1 MSRFYRFPTLAL
13 AIFGCNLI
21 LCIVLLNEALLWQT
35 ISLASLLLVFKTVCL
50 SYVPNKVEGLHSNW
64 IKNIGA
70 ILLALVVLPELGSA
84 GLLNSMVNLL
94 FSGAVMWWFTANHN
108 RTAWGTQLLVGI
120 TLLASVSLIYQQ
132 SLEYALLV
140 FITISASIV
149 GLYQIQQFEYGS
161 INNSPNHVINNPA
174 NSQTSHPI
182 NYSANSLAKNDAG
195 NLTSGS
201 SSNTSKQENAYLPP
215 HFFTMIVICLL
226 GATVMFVVMPS
237 LSPFWKLPQQKVTP
251 TGISDSM
258 TPGDIANVA
267 KSSRLA
273 FRAEFSGDKK
283 PPHAELY
290 WRVLTMEE
298 FNGKTW
304 RQSDSKKWTQNKQT
318 KTLNSFLVNTSTQ
331 AWSEKATLG
340 NYSIVAEPNQQPWLY
355 SIGTSTSDDS
365 NIYLT
370 RDNRLIRNT
379 KVTQRIKYS
388 ATQYSQ
394 YNKNALALTQE
405 DIANNVKLP
414 SFGLSRTQVLSDEL
428 WQQANG
434 DAERYNRVILEYLA
448 TSGFQYSLSP
458 PTLSG
463 DHIDNFLFDVKVGF
477 CAHFASAHAVLL
489 RLKNIPARI
498 ITGYHGGEYNPNGN
512 YFNIYDSSAHAWVEF
527 SSDNK
532 QWQHA
537 DPTSVVSPLRISE
550 GLEQALNVFDETNDS
565 NLNIVKQTPW
575 LNTLRQH
582 LQSLDYYWTVFVL
595 DFDQQ
600 KRDNLISSLVAKLSF
615 MKVAILVV
623 TIGVLLGS
631 WYLFIIIK
639 NKPKLP
645 TSQKLLKRLYLRL
658 ARSESRTAFNKNA
671 DTKDNYRNWYA
682 NQNLTL
688 TQHQVLLQSLYPHR
702 SEDVVSIIKT
712 ISIFLYS
719 KNSSGSYKVVCNKI
733 DLI

>member
-50 SYVPNKVEGLHSNW
+50 SYVPNKVESLHSNW

-94 FSGAVMWWFTANHN
+94 FSGAVMWWFTANHH

-149 GLYQIQQFEYGS
+149 GLYQIQQFEYRS
-161 INNSPNHVINNPA
+161 TNNSPNHVINNSINSLAIKNSA
-174 NSQTSHPI
+174 NSQT
-182 NYSANSLAKNDAG
+182 KNDAG
-195 NLTSGS
+195 IFTIDS

-215 HFFTMIVICLL
+215 HFFTMTVVCLL

-273 FRAEFSGDKK
+273 FRAEFSEAKN

-304 RQSDSKKWTQNKQT
+304 RQSDSKKWTQNKQA

-331 AWSEKATLG
+331 AWGEKATLG

-355 SIGTSTSDDS
+355 SLGTSTSDDS

-370 RDNRLIRNT
+370 LDNRLIRNT

-428 WQQANG
+428 WQQAKG

-550 GLEQALNVFDETNDS
+550 GLEQALNVFDETTDS
-565 NLNIVKQTPW
+565 NINIVKQTPW

-631 WYLFIIIK
+631 WYLFITIK

-658 ARSESRTAFNKNA
+658 ARSESHTAFNKNA
-671 DTKDNYRNWYA
+671 DTKGNYRNWYA

-688 TQHQVLLQSLYPHR
+688 AQHQVLLQSLYPHR

-719 KNSSGSYKVVCNKI
+719 KNYSGSYKDVCNKI

>member
-35 ISLASLLLVFKTVCL
+35 ISLAGLLLVVKTVFL
-50 SYVPNKVEGLHSNW
+50 SYASAKVESLHSNW

-94 FSGAVMWWFTANHN
+94 FSGAVMWWFTANHH
-108 RTAWGTQLLVGI
+108 RTTWGMQLLIGI

-149 GLYQIQQFEYGS
+149 GLYQIQQFEYRS
-161 INNSPNHVINNPA
+161 TNNSPNHVINNSINSLAIKNSA
-174 NSQTSHPI
+174 NSQT
-182 NYSANSLAKNDAG
+182 KNDAG
-195 NLTSGS
+195 IFTIDS

-215 HFFTMIVICLL
+215 HFFTMTVVCLL

-273 FRAEFSGDKK
+273 FRAEFSEAKN

-304 RQSDSKKWTQNKQT
+304 RQSDSKKWTQNKQA

-331 AWSEKATLG
+331 AWGEKATLR

-355 SIGTSTSDDS
+355 SLGTSTSDDS

-394 YNKNALALTQE
+394 YNKNALALTQT
-405 DIANNVKLP
+405 DIANNIKLP

-477 CAHFASAHAVLL
+477 CAHFASVHAVLL

-498 ITGYHGGEYNPNGN
+498 VTGYHGGEYNPNGN

-550 GLEQALNVFDETNDS
+550 GLEQALNVFDETTDS
-565 NLNIVKQTPW
+565 NMNIVKQTPW

-600 KRDNLISSLVAKLSF
+600 KRDNLISTLVAKLSF

-631 WYLFIIIK
+631 WYLFITIK

-658 ARSESRTAFNKNA
+658 ARSESHTAFNKNA
-671 DTKDNYRNWYA
+671 DTKGNYRNWYA

-688 TQHQVLLQSLYPHR
+688 AQHQVLLQSLYPHR

-719 KNSSGSYKVVCNKI
+719 KNYSGSYKDVCNKI

>member
-1 MSRFYRFPTLAL
+1 MNRLYRFPTLAL
-13 AIFGCNLI
+13 AIFGFNLI

-35 ISLASLLLVFKTVCL
+35 ISLASLLLVFKTLYL
-50 SYVPNKVEGLHSNW
+50 SYAPAKADSLHSNW

-70 ILLALVVLPELGSA
+70 VLLALVVLPELGSA

-94 FSGAVMWWFTANHN
+94 FSGAVMWWFTANHH
-108 RTAWGTQLLVGI
+108 RTTWGTQLLVGI

-140 FITISASIV
+140 FITISASLV
-149 GLYQIQQFEYGS
+149 GLYQIQLFEYRS
-161 INNSPNHVINNPA
+161 TYNSPNHVIND
-174 NSQTSHPI
+174 
-182 NYSANSLAKNDAG
+182 SAKAFTKD
-195 NLTSGS
+195 S
-201 SSNTSKQENAYLPP
+201 SDIPNKQKHAHLPP
-215 HFFTMIVICLL
+215 HFFRMIGVCLL

-237 LSPFWKLPQQKVTP
+237 LSPFWKLPQQKITP

-258 TPGDIANVA
+258 TPGDIASVA

-273 FRAEFSGDKK
+273 FRAEFDGEFSPILKEQSDEELNKEFSEGKH

-290 WRVLTMEE
+290 WRVLTMED

-304 RQSDSKKWTQNKQT
+304 RQSDSKKWTHNKQA
-318 KTLNSFLVNTSTQ
+318 KKLNHFLVNTDTQ
-331 AWSEKATLG
+331 KWSETTPL
-340 NYSIVAEPNQQPWLY
+340 NSYSIVAEPNQQPWLY
-355 SIGTSTSDDS
+355 TLGTSTSDDS

-394 YNKNALALTQE
+394 YNKNALALTRE
-405 DIANNVKLP
+405 DIANNVELP
-414 SFGLSRTQVLSDEL
+414 SFGLSRTKILSDEL

-434 DAERYNRVILEYLA
+434 DAQDYNRVILEYLA
-448 TSGFQYSLSP
+448 RSGFQYSLSP

-498 ITGYHGGEYNPNGN
+498 VTGYHGGEYNPNGD

-527 SSDNK
+527 SPDNK
-532 QWQHA
+532 RWLQT
-537 DPTSVVSPLRISE
+537 DPTAVISPLRISD
-550 GLEQALNVFDETNDS
+550 GLEQALNVFDETTDS

-615 MKVAILVV
+615 MKVAIIVV

-631 WYLFIIIK
+631 WFLFITIK

-645 TSQKLLKRLYLRL
+645 ISQKLIKRLYLRL
-658 ARSESRTAFNKNA
+658 ARSESRTASNKNA
-671 DTKDNYRNWYA
+671 DAKDNYRNWYA

-688 TQHQVLLQSLYPHR
+688 AQHQALLQSLYPHH
-702 SEDVVSIIKT
+702 SEDIVSIIKT

-719 KNSSGSYKVVCNKI
+719 KNSSLSYKDVCNKI

>member
-50 SYVPNKVEGLHSNW
+50 SYVPNKVESLHSNW

-94 FSGAVMWWFTANHN
+94 FSGAVMWWFTANHH

-149 GLYQIQQFEYGS
+149 GLYQIQQFEYRS
-161 INNSPNHVINNPA
+161 TNNSPNHVINNSINSLAIKNSA
-174 NSQTSHPI
+174 NSQT
-182 NYSANSLAKNDAG
+182 KNDAG
-195 NLTSGS
+195 IFTIDS

-215 HFFTMIVICLL
+215 HFFTMTVVCLL

-273 FRAEFSGDKK
+273 FRAEFSEAKN

-304 RQSDSKKWTQNKQT
+304 RQSDSKKWTQNKQA

-331 AWSEKATLG
+331 AWGEKATLG

-355 SIGTSTSDDS
+355 SLGTSTSDDS

-370 RDNRLIRNT
+370 LDNRLIRNT

-428 WQQANG
+428 WQQAKG

-550 GLEQALNVFDETNDS
+550 GLEQALNVFDETTDS
-565 NLNIVKQTPW
+565 NINIVKQTPW

-631 WYLFIIIK
+631 WYLFITIK

-645 TSQKLLKRLYLRL
+645 TSQKLLKRLYLSL

-671 DTKDNYRNWYA
+671 DTKDNYGNWYA

-688 TQHQVLLQSLYPHR
+688 AQHQALLQSLYPHR
-702 SEDVVSIIKT
+702 SEDIVSIIKK

-719 KNSSGSYKVVCNKI
+719 KNYSLSYKDVCNKI

>member
-35 ISLASLLLVFKTVCL
+35 ISLAGLLLVFKTVCL
-50 SYVPNKVEGLHSNW
+50 SYAPAKVESLHSNW

-94 FSGAVMWWFTANHN
+94 FSGAVMWWFTANHH
-108 RTAWGTQLLVGI
+108 RTTWGTQLLVGI

-161 INNSPNHVINNPA
+161 TNNSANHAINNSANNP
-174 NSQTSHPI
+174 
-182 NYSANSLAKNDAG
+182 AKNDAG
-195 NLTSGS
+195 IFTNDSSG
-201 SSNTSKQENAYLPP
+201 NASKQENAYLPP
-215 HFFTMIVICLL
+215 HFFTMIVVCLL

-273 FRAEFSGDKK
+273 FRAEFSEAKN

-304 RQSDSKKWTQNKQT
+304 RQSDSKKWTQNKQA

-331 AWSEKATLG
+331 AWREKATLR

-355 SIGTSTSDDS
+355 SLGTSTSDNS

-370 RDNRLIRNT
+370 LDNRLIRNT
-379 KVTQRIKYS
+379 KITQRIKYS

-414 SFGLSRTQVLSDEL
+414 SFGLNRTQVLSDKL

-477 CAHFASAHAVLL
+477 CAHFASVHAVLL

-498 ITGYHGGEYNPNGN
+498 VTGYHGGEYNPNGN

-550 GLEQALNVFDETNDS
+550 GLEQALNVFDETTDS

-623 TIGVLLGS
+623 TVGVLLGI
-631 WYLFIIIK
+631 WYLFITIK

-645 TSQKLLKRLYLRL
+645 TSQKLLKRLYLSL

-671 DTKDNYRNWYA
+671 DTKDNYGNWYA

-688 TQHQVLLQSLYPHR
+688 AQHQALLQSLYPHR
-702 SEDVVSIIKT
+702 SEDIVSIIKK

-719 KNSSGSYKVVCNKI
+719 KNYSLSYKDVCNKI